1 MSKYVVIGNGPAGVN
16 AIEAIRKL
24 DHEGEIVNISEEP
37 YLPYSRPMLS
47 YLVAGKITEDRL
59 YFRPKTYYEDYSVTP
74 VLGKKVV
81 GVDSRARIVVLDSGE
96 KVPYDKLLVAT
107 GRSSAKLNIEGHDGG
122 GVFGLVTYA
131 DAQGILKCLPEV
143 GQVVVIGSGL
153 IGLKAAEALTA
164 AGKKVS
170 VVEIGPHVLPLAV
183 DARAAEILSGVLAD
197 NGVDLYPCNSVTEIR
212 RDAGGVVTG
221 CLLADGTELKAQLVI
236 SAAGLQPN
244 LDFLVPTLARVGTGV
259 IVDNFLET
267 TETDI
272 YAAGDVSES
281 RDIITGRSNLSAV
294 WPRAS
299 EQGYCAGHNM
309 AGFAKQYDGGYG
321 MNSVAFFG
329 LSCITIGDVL
339 TEKDTHEILEREIP
353 DESIYFKVII
363 EDDMVRGVVQ
373 VGRILNVSAMN
384 RLIRK
389 RVNVSSF
396 KDYLLEEKF
405 VFAY

>member
-1 MSKYVVIGNGPAGVN
+1 MTRYVIIGNGPAGVN
-16 AIEAIRKL
+16 AIEAIRKV
-24 DHEGEIVNISEEP
+24 DQEGDIVNISEEP

-47 YLVAGKITEDRL
+47 YLVAGKVTEDRL
-59 YFRPKTYYEDYSVTP
+59 YFRPSTFYEQYDVTP
-74 VLGKKVV
+74 ILGDKVV
-81 GVDSRARIVVLDSGE
+81 GVDSRAHIVVLESGT

-107 GRSSAKLNIEGHDGG
+107 GRSSGSLNIEGFEGPG
-122 GVFGLVTYA
+122 IFGLVTYD
-131 DAQGILKCLPEV
+131 DAKGILKHMPKVEE
-143 GQVVVIGSGL
+143 VVVIGSGL
-153 IGLKAAEALTA
+153 IGLKAAEALRV
-164 AGKKVS
+164 AGKKVR

-183 DARAAEILSGVLAD
+183 DPRAAEILSSVLVE
-197 NGVDLYPCNSVTEIR
+197 NGIDIYASNSVSEIW
-212 RDAGGVVTG
+212 RDAHQQITG
-221 CLLADGTELKAQLVI
+221 CLLADGTELAAQMVI
-236 SAAGLQPN
+236 SAAGLHPN
-244 LDFLVPTLARVGTGV
+244 MDFLIPTLARVSTGV
-259 IVDNFLET
+259 IVDHFLGT
-267 TETDI
+267 TEEDI

-299 EQGYCAGHNM
+299 EQGYCAGYNM
-309 AGFAKQYDGGYG
+309 AGFPKEYDGGYG

-339 TEKDTHEILEREIP
+339 TEKDTHEILVREIP
-353 DESIYFKVII
+353 DEGIYFKVIL

-389 RVNVSSF
+389 RVNVGSF

>member
-1 MSKYVVIGNGPAGVN
+1 
-16 AIEAIRKL
+16 
-24 DHEGEIVNISEEP
+24 
-37 YLPYSRPMLS
+37 MLS

-59 YFRPKTYYEDYSVTP
+59 YFRPKTFYEDYSVTP
-74 VLGKKVV
+74 ILGKKVV
-81 GVDSRARIVVLDSGE
+81 GIDSRAKIAVLDSGE
-96 KVPYDKLLVAT
+96 KVPYDKLLVGT
-107 GRSSAKLNIEGHDGG
+107 GRSSGRLNIEGYDGP

-131 DAQGILKCLPEV
+131 DALGILGRLPQV
-143 GQVVVIGSGL
+143 RQVVVIGSGL
-153 IGLKAAEALTA
+153 IGLKAAEALA
-164 AGKKVS
+164 VAGKEVS

-183 DARAAEILSGVLAD
+183 DARAAEILSGVLAE
-197 NGVDLYPCNSVTEIR
+197 NGVDLYPANSVSEIR
-212 RDAGGVVTG
+212 RDAQEEIIG
-221 CLLADGTELKAQLVI
+221 CLLADGTELKAQMVI
-236 SAAGLQPN
+236 SAAGLHPN

-259 IVDNFLET
+259 IVDHFLET
-267 TETDI
+267 TEPGI

-299 EQGYCAGHNM
+299 EQGYCAGYNM
-309 AGFAKQYDGGYG
+309 AGFPKEYDGGYG

-339 TEKDTHEILEREIP
+339 TEKEAHEILVREIP
-353 DESIYFKVII
+353 DEGIYFKVIL

-389 RVNVSSF
+389 RVNVGSF